1 METVLTLFLIA
12 LFGIAVVIVTIF
24 CFVWVLLQCEVD

>member
-1 METVLTLFLIA
+1 METVLIFLLIA
-12 LFGIAVVIVTIF
+12 LFSIAVVIVTIF

>member
-24 CFVWVLLQCEVD
+24 CFIWVLLQCEVD

>member
-12 LFGIAVVIVTIF
+12 LFGIAVVIITIF
-24 CFVWVLLQCEVD
+24 CFIWVLLQCEVE

>member
-24 CFVWVLLQCEVD
+24 CFIWVLLQCEVE

>member
-1 METVLTLFLIA
+1 METAIIFFLMA

-24 CFVWVLLQCEVD
+24 CFIWVLLQCEVE